1 MKNKIDKE
9 HLANI
14 KLLKKH
20 GYSDENIKNMDILQ
34 ITEIALELEP
44 KYKSPEIEEMKRL
57 SDEFFSKY
65 LTNSKTKE

>member
-1 MKNKIDKE
+1 MKIDKE

-44 KYKSPEIEEMKRL
+44 QYTNPHIEEMKRL
-57 SDEFFSKY
+57 SDEFLVSIQKQGED
-65 LTNSKTKE
+65 K